1 MKKWLFGLAV
11 LPFLAGVS
19 LAGQPAP
26 LSDTQ
31 MDKVTAGFDF
41 LEVTIQNLGSKIVA
55 INLPTLAP
63 CTGCFLNI
71 QGTPFPAG
79 TQSLQLQAQ
88 FGP

>member
-55 INLPTLAP
+55 INLPPLLP

-71 QGTPFPAG
+71 QGTPFPDG
-79 TQSLQLQAQ
+79 RQSFQLQAQ